1 MQKEVGIKMKKEVM
15 ICMSGVMAAD
25 SEGAVDIICL
35 GEYYF
40 RNGKHFIRYEEK
52 IAEDS
57 QTTDTVCMFKFD
69 AKSAELTKKGIVS
82 SKLFY
87 EPGQTHRIS
96 YATEYGD
103 FLIGLKTD
111 ALRLTES
118 EHELILEIDYVIE
131 FESDEKNVFH
141 IKIHVSDEPERLL
154 P

>member
-1 MQKEVGIKMKKEVM
+1 MKKEVM
-15 ICMSGVMAAD
+15 ICMSGVMASASD
-25 SEGAVDIICL
+25 EAVDIICP

-57 QTTDTVCMFKFD
+57 LKTDTVCMIKCD
-69 AKSAELTKKGIVS
+69 NKSAEVTKKGIVS

-103 FLIGLKTD
+103 FLIGIKTD

-118 EHELILEIDYVIE
+118 EHELLLEIDYAVE

-141 IKIHVSDEPERLL
+141 IKIHVSDEPERVMA
-154 P
+154 

>member
-1 MQKEVGIKMKKEVM
+1 MKKEVM
-15 ICMSGVMAAD
+15 ICMSGVMASNSD
-25 SEGAVDIICL
+25 ETVDIICP
-35 GEYYF
+35 GEYYY

-57 QTTDTVCMFKFD
+57 LKTDTVCMFKFD
-69 AKSAELTKKGIVS
+69 SKSAEVTKKGIVS

-103 FLIGLKTD
+103 FLIDIRTD

-118 EHELILEIDYVIE
+118 EHELILEIDYVVE

-141 IKIHVSDEPERLL
+141 IKIHVSDEPERVMS
-154 P
+154 

>member
-1 MQKEVGIKMKKEVM
+1 MRKEVM
-15 ICMSGVMAAD
+15 ICMSGVMASN
-25 SEGAVDIICL
+25 SEDAVDIICP

-57 QTTDTVCMFKFD
+57 LKTDTVCMFKFD
-69 AKSAELTKKGIVS
+69 KGSAELTKKGIVS

-87 EPGQTHRIS
+87 EPGQTHMINYS
-96 YATEYGD
+96 TEYGD
-103 FLIGLKTD
+103 FLIGIRTD

-118 EHELILEIDYVIE
+118 EHELILEIDYVVE

-141 IKIHVSDEPERLL
+141 IKIHVSDEPERVLS
-154 P
+154 

>member
-1 MQKEVGIKMKKEVM
+1 MKKEVM
-15 ICMSGVMAAD
+15 ICMSGVMASNSD
-25 SEGAVDIICL
+25 EAVDIICP
-35 GEYYF
+35 GEYFY

-57 QTTDTVCMFKFD
+57 LDTDTVCMFKFD
-69 AKSAELTKKGIVS
+69 NKSAEISKKGVVS

-87 EPGQTHRIS
+87 EPGQTHMIN
-96 YATEYGD
+96 YATKYGE
-103 FLIGLKTD
+103 FLIGIKTD

-118 EHELILEIDYVIE
+118 EHELLLEIDYVVE
-131 FESDEKNVFH
+131 FDADEKNVFH

>member
-1 MQKEVGIKMKKEVM
+1 MKKEVM
-15 ICMSGVMAAD
+15 ICMSGVMASNSD
-25 SEGAVDIICL
+25 EAVDIICP
-35 GEYYF
+35 GEYFY

-57 QTTDTVCMFKFD
+57 LKTDTICMLKFD
-69 AKSAELTKKGIVS
+69 GKSAELTKKGIVS

-87 EPGQTHRIS
+87 EPGQTHMIN

-103 FLIGLKTD
+103 FLIGIKTD

-118 EHELILEIDYVIE
+118 EHELILEIDYVVE

-141 IKIHVSDEPERLL
+141 IKIHVSDEPERVVS
-154 P
+154 

>member
-1 MQKEVGIKMKKEVM
+1 MKKEVM
-15 ICMSGVMAAD
+15 ICMSGVMASNA
-25 SEGAVDIICL
+25 ENAVDIICP

-57 QTTDTVCMFKFD
+57 LTTDTMCMFKFD
-69 AKSAELTKKGIVS
+69 RKSAELTKKGIVS
-82 SKLFY
+82 SKMYY
-87 EPGQTHRIS
+87 EPGQTHMMN
-96 YATEYGD
+96 YATPYGD
-103 FLIGLKTD
+103 FLIGIKTD

-118 EHELILEIDYVIE
+118 EHELMLEIDYVVE

-141 IKIHVSDEPERLL
+141 VKIHVSDEPERVL

>member
-1 MQKEVGIKMKKEVM
+1 
-15 ICMSGVMAAD
+15 MSGVMASNSD
-25 SEGAVDIICL
+25 ETVDVFCP

-40 RNGKHFIRYEEK
+40 RNGKHFVRYEEK

-69 AKSAELTKKGIVS
+69 HKSAELTKKGIVS

-87 EPGQTHRIS
+87 EPGQTHMIS

-103 FLIGLKTD
+103 FLLGLRTD
-111 ALRLTES
+111 AIRLTES
-118 EHELILEIDYVIE
+118 EHEVILEIDYVVE
-131 FESDEKNVFH
+131 FESDEKNKFN

>member
-1 MQKEVGIKMKKEVM
+1 MKKEVM
-15 ICMSGVMAAD
+15 ICMSGVMASNAD
-25 SEGAVDIICL
+25 EAVDVFCP

-57 QTTDTVCMFKFD
+57 QKTDTVCMFKFD
-69 AKSAELTKKGIVS
+69 KESAELTKKGIVS

-87 EPGQTHRIS
+87 EPGQTHMIN

-103 FLIGLKTD
+103 FLIGIRTD
-111 ALRLTES
+111 ALRLKES
-118 EHELILEIDYVIE
+118 EHELILEIDYVVE

>member
-1 MQKEVGIKMKKEVM
+1 MKKEVM
-15 ICMSGVMAAD
+15 ICMSGVMASNSD
-25 SEGAVDIICL
+25 ETVDVFCP

-40 RNGKHFIRYEEK
+40 RNGKHFVRYEEK

-69 AKSAELTKKGIVS
+69 HKSAELTKKGIVS

-87 EPGQTHRIS
+87 EPGQTHMIS

-103 FLIGLKTD
+103 FLLGLRTD
-111 ALRLTES
+111 AIRLTES
-118 EHELILEIDYVIE
+118 EHEVILEIDYVVE
-131 FESDEKNVFH
+131 FESDEKNKFN